1 MSSKTAALR
10 AHMESLLS
18 AHIPRPFQYSDRR
31 IVPTVPSGI
40 AEIDLL
46 TGGLPRG
53 SLTEIFGAPG
63 CGQTTLLM
71 ASLASRTMASEVCAL
86 VDAHD
91 SFDPRTAAASGVNL
105 KRVLWVRCRN
115 IDHALR
121 ATDLLIHGGG
131 FGLIALDLSDISPR
145 TVRQVPLNAW
155 FRLRRAVENTP
166 TILMAIEQE
175 SNAKTCASL
184 VLHLDSQEIRWSQT
198 AASAEGARELI
209 AGEED
214 IRPPSWGRL
223 LDGWTSCAEIIRSRV
238 KATDIPWIQ
247 KNVTPTC
254 HDRSE
259 FQIKAIGDYVR
270 QFLNT
275 SSSGGAPQSR

>member
-10 AHMESLLS
+10 AHVESLLS
-18 AHIPRPFQYSDRR
+18 ERIPRPFQYSDRQA
-31 IVPTVPSGI
+31 VETVSSGI
-40 AEIDLL
+40 AEIDSL

-53 SLTEIFGAPG
+53 GLTEIFGAPG

-91 SFDPRTAAASGVNL
+91 SFDPHAAEASGVNL

-131 FGLIALDLSDISPR
+131 FGLIALDLSDIAPR

-184 VLHLDSQEIRWSQT
+184 VLRLDSQEIRWSQT
-198 AASAEGARELI
+198 NAEEY
-209 AGEED
+209 
-214 IRPPSWGRL
+214 IRPPSWGCL
-223 LDGWTSCAEIIRSRV
+223 LDSWTSSAEIARSRM
-238 KATDIPWIQ
+238 KAEIFFRD
-247 KNVTPTC
+247 
-254 HDRSE
+254 E
-259 FQIKAIGDYVR
+259 FQIQAIGDYCR
-270 QFLNT
+270 KFL
-275 SSSGGAPQSR
+275 SPF